1 MSCKISYILPIY
13 KVEKQLP
20 RCIES
25 VINQDYDNIEI
36 ILVDDG
42 SPDGCPKICDD
53 FAKKNSRIKV
63 GHKQN

>member
-42 SPDGCPKICDD
+42 APDG
-53 FAKKNSRIKV
+53 
-63 GHKQN
+63 